1 LDLTDTT
8 YLDASALGFVVYL
21 RNQVRKRG
29 LGTVQLVGVRPHLL
43 RTFRVTGLDKLF
55 IINELPEGERAD
67 IGLHP
72 DPKIA

>member
-1 LDLTDTT
+1 M
-8 YLDASALGFVVYL
+8 
-21 RNQVRKRG
+21 
-29 LGTVQLVGVRPHLL
+29 QLVGVRPHLL